1 MMLSVSEDI
10 AVKAM
15 VSVAAAKGKY
25 QCSINKIA
33 EREKLSREYL
43 AKILKRLVQKG
54 LLVSSL
60 GLHGGYKLAK
70 PADQI
75 SILDVIEA
83 IDGPYNY
90 IVDYS
95 TDEISDAQGG
105 AAYDFWK
112 DVHKMTRDTMA
123 NQTLDKFDFARY
135 YPDFV

>member
-15 VSVAAAKGKY
+15 ISVAAAKGKY
-25 QCSINKIA
+25 QCSINKIS
-33 EREKLSREYL
+33 EREQLSREYL

-70 PADQI
+70 PANEI
-75 SILDVIEA
+75 SILDVLEA
-83 IDGPYNY
+83 IDGPYSY

-95 TDEISDAQGG
+95 PEELAVNNNG
-105 AAYDFWK
+105 AAFDFWK
-112 DVHKMTRDTMA
+112 DVHKMARETLA
-123 NQTLDKFDFARY
+123 SQTLDKFDFARF
-135 YPDFV
+135 YPDFK

>member
-1 MMLSVSEDI
+1 MLSVSEDI

-43 AKILKRLVQKG
+43 AKVLKRLVQKG

-70 PADQI
+70 PASQI
-75 SILDVIEA
+75 YHYDSLIYPKTDR
-83 IDGPYNY
+83 PYPQVKYRNF
-90 IVDYS
+90 DL
-95 TDEISDAQGG
+95 
-105 AAYDFWK
+105 
-112 DVHKMTRDTMA
+112 KMKETC
-123 NQTLDKFDFARY
+123 
-135 YPDFV
+135 

>member
-1 MMLSVSEDI
+1 MLSVSEDI

-15 VSVAAAKGKY
+15 VSIAAADGKH
-25 QCSINKIA
+25 QCSINKISD
-33 EREKLSREYL
+33 REKLSREYL

-54 LLVSSL
+54 LLISSL

-70 PADQI
+70 PASEI

-83 IDGPYNY
+83 IDGSYGY

-95 TDEISDAQGG
+95 SDEIADAKGG

-112 DVHKMTRDTMA
+112 DVHKMTRDMMA
-123 NQTLDKFDFARY
+123 NQTLDKFDFVKY
-135 YPDFV
+135 YPDFQ

>member
-15 VSVAAAKGKY
+15 ISVAAAKGKY
-25 QCSINKIA
+25 QCSINKIS

-70 PADQI
+70 PANEI
-75 SILDVIEA
+75 SILDVLEA
-83 IDGPYNY
+83 IDGPYSY

-95 TDEISDAQGG
+95 SDELNHAQGG
-105 AAYDFWK
+105 AAFDFWK
-112 DVHKMTRDTMA
+112 GVHQMTRDTLA
-123 NQTLDKFDFARY
+123 NQTLDKFDFEKY
-135 YPDFV
+135 YPDFQ